1 MTSPFPW
8 WYPVGAQLHE
18 DGAAFRV
25 WARNHKSVSVR
36 IKNRDYPLQLEGD
49 GYFVGGVEGI
59 RAGDTY
65 GFLLS
70 GAGPFPDP
78 ASRYQPE
85 GPHGPSQIIDPN
97 RFAWSDQAWQGI
109 KLAHHVVY
117 ELHIGTFTR
126 EGTWRS
132 AILELPALAELG
144 ITALEV
150 MPVAEFAGSFGWG
163 YDGVDLFAPT
173 RIYGY
178 PDDFR
183 AFVDEA
189 HRCGM
194 GVLLDVVYNHVGPDG
209 NYLQKFSESY
219 FTADHKTDWGEAI
232 NFYGQHSAPVREFYA
247 ANAAY
252 WIEEF
257 HLDGLRLDATQ
268 NVYDQ
273 SKDHILGEINRS
285 ARKAAGERRIIIVAE
300 NEPQDTM
307 LIRSQNEGGYGF
319 DGLWNDDFHHS
330 AMVAL
335 TGSREAYFADYLGS
349 PQELLSCL
357 KYGFLYQG
365 QWYSWQKQRRGTST
379 LGSNPAAMVTFL
391 QNHDQI
397 ANSGRGWRIDRL
409 CSYGHYKA
417 MTAVCLLGPGT
428 PMLFQGQEF
437 AASSPFLFFADHNEE
452 LAKRVRAGRAEF
464 LQQWRSLATGQLKF
478 DDPCSRE
485 TFEKCKLDLS
495 EREKHAETYALHR
508 DLLKLRKSETVFSR
522 QDRQFD
528 GAILG
533 PEAFTVR
540 FFSEGYRDDRLLVVN
555 LGEDLHLTPAP
566 EPLLGPPQNTQ
577 WEVQWSTEDPR
588 YGGNGTP
595 PLDSERNW
603 IIPAHAAVVLRPAK
617 IKEGNRKP

>member
-1 MTSPFPW
+1 M
-8 WYPVGAQLHE
+8 GAQLHE

-25 WARNHKSVSVR
+25 WARNHKQASVR
-36 IKNRDYPLQLEGD
+36 IKNREYPLQPDGD
-49 GYFVGGVEGI
+49 GYFVGDVKGV

-70 GAGPFPDP
+70 GEGPFPDP

-85 GPHGPSQIIDPN
+85 GPHGPSQIIDPS

-109 KLAHHVVY
+109 KLVQQVIY

-132 AILELPALAELG
+132 AIRELVALAELG

-163 YDGVDLFAPT
+163 YDGVDLFAST
-173 RIYGY
+173 RIYGN

-189 HRCGM
+189 HRCGI

-209 NYLQKFSESY
+209 NYLQKFSKSY

-232 NFYGQHSAPVREFYA
+232 NFYGQHSAPVREFYV

-252 WIEEF
+252 WIKEF

-273 SKDHILGEINRS
+273 SKDHILAEINRS
-285 ARKAAGERRIIIVAE
+285 ARKAAGERGIIIVAE
-300 NEPQDTM
+300 NEPQDTT
-307 LIRSQNEGGYGF
+307 LIRSQNQGGYGF

-349 PQELLSCL
+349 AQELLSCL

-397 ANSGRGWRIDRL
+397 ANSGRGWRVDRL
-409 CSYGHYKA
+409 CSYGQYKA

-452 LAKRVRAGRAEF
+452 LAKKVRAGRSEF

-478 DDPCSRE
+478 EDPCSRE
-485 TFEKCKLDLS
+485 TFEKCKLDLT

-508 DLLKLRKSETVFSR
+508 DLLKLRKNEMVFSR

-533 PEAFTVR
+533 PEAFVVR
-540 FFSEGYRDDRLLVVN
+540 FFSEGYREDRLLVVN
-555 LGEDLHLTPAP
+555 LGQDLHLNPAP
-566 EPLLGPPQNTQ
+566 EPLLGPPENTE
-577 WEVQWSTEDPR
+577 WEVQWSTEDSR

-603 IIPAHAAVVLRPAK
+603 IIPAHAGVVLRPAK